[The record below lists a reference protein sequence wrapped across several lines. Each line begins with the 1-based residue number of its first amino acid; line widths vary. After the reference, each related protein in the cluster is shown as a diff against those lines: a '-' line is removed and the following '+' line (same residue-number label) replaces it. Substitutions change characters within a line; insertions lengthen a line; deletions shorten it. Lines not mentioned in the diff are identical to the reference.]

1 MPVTSSRSSIKR
13 WPNAESVLHT
23 TAAWAQQLA
32 AVAPSVVAV
41 GCFGSYARG
50 EAGVGSDIDLL
61 VVRRDDAPF
70 PHLLGAD
77 VDALPVP
84 ADILHYTETEL
95 AALLVR
101 GGRMA
106 RVVRDEALWFVGAT
120 WVPGR

>member
-13 WPNAESVLHT
+13 WPKAESVLQA
-23 TAAWAQQLA
+23 TAAWAQRLVA
-32 AVAPSVVAV
+32 AAPSVVAV

-61 VVRRDDAPF
+61 VVRRDGTPV

-84 ADILHYTETEL
+84 ADFLHYTETEL
-95 AALLVR
+95 AALLAR

-106 RVVRDEALWFVGAT
+106 CVVRDEALWFAGGT
-120 WVPGR
+120 QIPGR